1 MDTLTQLQ
9 QNRRII
15 QDLTVSTLA
24 RISSLYSRLAYL
36 ASLRD
41 ISTNFYDHS
50 GLDPVYPQA
59 AVRQALEQCHQELF
73 ERILET
79 PLVVQEEDLRAPLR
93 TLPNGSRNAAAQWR
107 RLEAYRAL
115 LPAESPEYLKELF
128 CSNVRAILEIL
139 EKEPSTERAAGGPL
153 PRPAR
158 RFPLRPAFSTI
169 RACTGKADGVASLN
183 ARPPAET
190 IRSGNLHV
198 FNKIQWTVVL
208 VGPPVFLQS
217 PHRDVY

>member
-41 ISTNFYDHS
+41 ISTNVYDHS
-50 GLDPVYPQA
+50 GLDAVYPRA

-79 PLVVQEEDLRAPLR
+79 PLVVQEEDLRAHLR
-93 TLPNGSRNAAAQWR
+93 TLPNGSRKAAAQWR
-107 RLEAYRAL
+107 RLEADRAL
-115 LPAESPEYLKELF
+115 LPAEAPEYLKELF

-139 EKEPSTERAAGGPL
+139 EKEPSTERAAG
-153 PRPAR
+153 
-158 RFPLRPAFSTI
+158 
-169 RACTGKADGVASLN
+169 
-183 ARPPAET
+183 
-190 IRSGNLHV
+190 
-198 FNKIQWTVVL
+198 
-208 VGPPVFLQS
+208 
-217 PHRDVY
+217 

>member
-15 QDLTVSTLA
+15 HDLTLSTLA
-24 RISSLYSRLAYL
+24 RISSLFSRLAYL

-41 ISTNFYDHS
+41 LSTNVYEHP
-50 GLDPVYPQA
+50 GLSAVYPQE

-79 PLVVQEEDLRAPLR
+79 PLVVQEEDLRAHLR
-93 TLPNGSRNAAAQWR
+93 TLPNGARSAAAQWR

-115 LPAESPEYLKELF
+115 LPAGSPDYLKELF

-139 EKEPSTERAAGGPL
+139 EKEPSTGQI
-153 PRPAR
+153 AR
-158 RFPLRPAFSTI
+158 
-169 RACTGKADGVASLN
+169 
-183 ARPPAET
+183 
-190 IRSGNLHV
+190 
-198 FNKIQWTVVL
+198 
-208 VGPPVFLQS
+208 
-217 PHRDVY
+217 

>member
-15 QDLTVSTLA
+15 HDLTLSTLA
-24 RISSLYSRLAYL
+24 RISSLFSRLAYL

-41 ISTNFYDHS
+41 LSTNVYEHP
-50 GLDPVYPQA
+50 GLSAVYPQE

-79 PLVVQEEDLRAPLR
+79 PLVVQEEDLRVHLR
-93 TLPNGSRNAAAQWR
+93 TLPNGARSAAAQWR

-115 LPAESPEYLKELF
+115 LPAGSPDYLKELF

-139 EKEPSTERAAGGPL
+139 EKEPSTGQI
-153 PRPAR
+153 AR
-158 RFPLRPAFSTI
+158 
-169 RACTGKADGVASLN
+169 
-183 ARPPAET
+183 
-190 IRSGNLHV
+190 
-198 FNKIQWTVVL
+198 
-208 VGPPVFLQS
+208 
-217 PHRDVY
+217 